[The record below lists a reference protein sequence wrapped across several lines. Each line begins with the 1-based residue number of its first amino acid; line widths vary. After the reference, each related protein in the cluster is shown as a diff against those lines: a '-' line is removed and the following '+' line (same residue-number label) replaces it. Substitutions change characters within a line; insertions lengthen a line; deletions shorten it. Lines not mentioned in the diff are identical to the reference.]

1 MLARDFMAQRGLRG
15 AYSGKHQV
23 SRQEEMREMRQLTSL
38 DAQFLALE
46 TPRAFGHVGGLAVYD
61 PATAPGGKLT
71 ARDVCRRLSERIHLL
86 PPFTQKL
93 AQIPLGL
100 DLPYWIEDPDFDMD
114 FHVREMGLAPPGN
127 YHQLAEQVARI
138 MARPLDRSRPL
149 WELYLL
155 HGLEGGRVAMLT
167 KFHHAA
173 IDGVSGNEVLAV
185 LLDRHPEGREV
196 PPPDH
201 EREPPSAPSDLELL
215 GRALLGLPR
224 RPLALA
230 SSVPTAL
237 ANLDALPGVE
247 RMPGMRAVRR
257 AALRAASL
265 LPGSS
270 AAEGLLETPRTSA
283 PRTRFNGPITAHRR
297 LAIGSLPLETVK
309 AVKNELG
316 VTVNDVVVALCASML
331 RTWLEQRG
339 ELPDEPLVAMVPV
352 SVRTEEEAGTFGN
365 RVSAMFVPIPT
376 NEPDPRRRIEQTHQV
391 LAVAKERHK
400 ATPAALMQ
408 DATQFVPPA
417 LMSAASRVTM
427 GLLARGPV
435 PPVLNLVIS
444 NVPGPREPL
453 YCAGARMRAYYPVS
467 TITDGVGLNITVI
480 SYLDHIDVG
489 IIGDREQLDDPWPML
504 EGMRAALEE
513 FQGLLS
519 ERLAESAPSAQFVAV

>member
-1 MLARDFMAQRGLRG
+1 
-15 AYSGKHQV
+15 
-23 SRQEEMREMRQLTSL
+23 MRQLTSL
-38 DAQFLALE
+38 DAQFLAIE
-46 TPRAFGHVGGLAVYD
+46 TPRAFGHVGGLAIYD
-61 PATAPGGKLT
+61 PASAPGGELT
-71 ARDVCRRLSERIHLL
+71 LRDVCHQISERIHLL
-86 PPFTQKL
+86 PPFTQRL
-93 AQIPLGL
+93 ATIPLGL
-100 DLPYWIEDPDFDMD
+100 DLPYWIEDPDFDID
-114 FHVREMGLAPPGN
+114 FHVREIGLAPPGD

-149 WELYLL
+149 WELYLIR
-155 HGLEGGRVAMLT
+155 GLEGGRDAMLT
-167 KFHHAA
+167 KFHHSA
-173 IDGVSGNEVLAV
+173 IDGVSGNEILAV

-196 PPPDH
+196 PPPEH
-201 EREPPSAPSDLELL
+201 ERAPDPPPSDLKLL

-224 RPLALA
+224 RPLAVA
-230 SSVPTAL
+230 SAVPTAL

-247 RMPGMRAVRR
+247 RIPGMRRVRRTAVR
-257 AALRAASL
+257 AAAL

-270 AAEGLLETPRTSA
+270 GGEGLLEAPRTSA
-283 PRTRFNGPITAHRR
+283 PRTRFNGRITPHRR
-297 LAIGSLPLETVK
+297 LAIGSLPLDAVK
-309 AVKNELG
+309 AIKNELD

-331 RTWLEQRG
+331 RAWLEERG

-376 NEPDPRRRIEQTHQV
+376 NEPDPRRRIEQTHEV
-391 LAVAKERHK
+391 LAVAKDRHK
-400 ATPAALMQ
+400 ATPAELMQ
-408 DATQFVPPA
+408 DATRFVPPA

-427 GLLARGPV
+427 GLLARPPV

-453 YCAGARMRAYYPVS
+453 YCAGARMLAYYPVS

-489 IIGDREQLDDPWPML
+489 IIGDREQLEDPWPML

-513 FQGLLS
+513 FEGLLT
-519 ERLAESAPSAQFVAV
+519 EQAAAAAPPAEFVSV

>member
-1 MLARDFMAQRGLRG
+1 
-15 AYSGKHQV
+15 
-23 SRQEEMREMRQLTSL
+23 MRQLTSL

-61 PATAPGGKLT
+61 ASSAPGGELT
-71 ARDVCRRLSERIHLL
+71 VRDVCRRISERIHLL

-93 AQIPLGL
+93 AEIPLGL
-100 DLPYWIEDPDFDMD
+100 DLPYWIEDPDFDID

-149 WELYLL
+149 WELYLIR
-155 HGLEGGRVAMLT
+155 GLEGGRDAMLT
-167 KFHHAA
+167 KFHHSA
-173 IDGVSGNEVLAV
+173 IDGVSGNEILSV
-185 LLDRHPEGREV
+185 LLDRQPEGREV
-196 PPPDH
+196 PPPEED
-201 EREPPSAPSDLELL
+201 RAPQPAPSDLKLL

-224 RPLALA
+224 RPLAVA

-237 ANLDALPGVE
+237 SNLDALPGVE
-247 RMPGMRAVRR
+247 RIPGARALRR
-257 AALRAASL
+257 TAMRAASL
-265 LPGSS
+265 LPGVS
-270 AAEGLLETPRTSA
+270 ADERLLEAPRTSA

-297 LAIGSLPLETVK
+297 LAIGSLPLDTVK

-316 VTVNDVVVALCASML
+316 VTVNDVIVALCASML
-331 RTWLEQRG
+331 RAWLEERD

-376 NEPDPRRRIEQTHQV
+376 NEADPRRRIEQTHEV

-400 ATPAALMQ
+400 ATPAELMQ

-427 GLLARGPV
+427 GLLARAPV

-453 YCAGARMRAYYPVS
+453 YCAGARMVAYYPVS

-489 IIGDREQLDDPWPML
+489 IIGDREQLEDPWPMI

-513 FQGLLS
+513 FHGLLS
-519 ERLAESAPSAQFVAV
+519 EHAAEAAPRAELVSV

>member
-1 MLARDFMAQRGLRG
+1 
-15 AYSGKHQV
+15 
-23 SRQEEMREMRQLTSL
+23 MRQLTSL

-61 PATAPGGKLT
+61 PSSAPGGELT
-71 ARDVCRRLSERIHLL
+71 VGDVCRRISERIHLL

-93 AQIPLGL
+93 AEIPLGL
-100 DLPYWIEDPDFDMD
+100 DLPYWIEDPDFDID

-127 YHQLAEQVARI
+127 YRQLAEQVARI

-149 WELYLL
+149 WELYVIR
-155 HGLEGGRVAMLT
+155 GLEGGRDAMLT

-173 IDGVSGNEVLAV
+173 IDGVSGNEVLTV
-185 LLDRHPEGREV
+185 LLDQEPEGREV
-196 PPPDH
+196 PPPEDD
-201 EREPPSAPSDLELL
+201 RRPQPAPSDLELL
-215 GRALLGLPR
+215 GRGLLGLPR
-224 RPLALA
+224 RPLAVA
-230 SSVPTAL
+230 RAVPTAL

-247 RMPGMRAVRR
+247 RIPGTRTLRRTAMRAV
-257 AALRAASL
+257 AL

-270 AAEGLLETPRTSA
+270 GDERLLEAPRTSA
-283 PRTRFNGPITAHRR
+283 PRTRFNGPISAHRR
-297 LAIGSLPLETVK
+297 LAIGSLPLDTVK

-331 RTWLEQRG
+331 RAWLEERG
-339 ELPDEPLVAMVPV
+339 ELPDQPLVAMVPV
-352 SVRTEEEAGTFGN
+352 SVRSEEEKGTFGN

-376 NEPDPRRRIEQTHQV
+376 NEADARRRIEQTHEV

-400 ATPAALMQ
+400 ATPAELMQ

-427 GLLARGPV
+427 GLLARAPV

-453 YCAGARMRAYYPVS
+453 YCAGARMVAYYPVS

-513 FQGLLS
+513 FHGLLS
-519 ERLAESAPSAQFVAV
+519 KQSAEAAPRAELVSV